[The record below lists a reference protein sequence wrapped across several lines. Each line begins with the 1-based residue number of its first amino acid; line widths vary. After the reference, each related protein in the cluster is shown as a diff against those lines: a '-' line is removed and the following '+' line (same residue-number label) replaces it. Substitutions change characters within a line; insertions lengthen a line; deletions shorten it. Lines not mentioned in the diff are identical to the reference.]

1 MNLAEKIVLH
11 KLEKCREVANRDRFK
26 LPVDKD
32 IEFFKNTINILI
44 SAIVN

>member
-32 IEFFKNTINILI
+32 IEFFKNTINNSI
-44 SAIVN
+44 SALVD